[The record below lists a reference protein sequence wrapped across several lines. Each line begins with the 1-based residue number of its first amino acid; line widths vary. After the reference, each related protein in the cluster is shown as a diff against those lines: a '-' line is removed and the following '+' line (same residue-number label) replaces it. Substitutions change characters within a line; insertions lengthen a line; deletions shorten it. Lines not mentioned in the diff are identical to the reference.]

1 MVAERRGA
9 ALQQIAAAQQKDG
22 VFGWPEGV
30 PEAGACAELSMLTAI
45 CCGRAFVQ
53 QKDGVFGWPEGMPE
67 AGACAEVL
75 GGLAGCVRWGV
86 S

>member
-30 PEAGACAELSMLTAI
+30 PEAGACAEVS
-45 CCGRAFVQ
+45 C
-53 QKDGVFGWPEGMPE
+53 
-67 AGACAEVL
+67 
-75 GGLAGCVRWGV
+75 GLAGCVRWGV